1 MAKTLIFNR
10 WVFFLPKILYFLEF
24 WFNGT
29 YNRIKEKYRMNWTPV
44 FNKILQINRRTWG
57 NIIERKGCQRTEK
70 NNRLGIIYYQKRIY
84 NPIQHTCAFTQG
96 SISFHQN
103 LYLYSLP
110 LSTLQI
116 SNPSNIPAFSF
127 LFSHKIQF
135 IDSLKIVL

>member
-29 YNRIKEKYRMNWTPV
+29 YNRIKEKYKMNWTPV

-84 NPIQHTCAFTQG
+84 NPIQHTVRIYPGIYIFP
-96 SISFHQN
+96 SKLI
-103 LYLYSLP
+103 SLP